1 MEAIGV
7 IGLYKELPRKNCGEC
22 GVKTCMAFAS
32 AVVKEGADIKMC
44 PYLAP
49 EKADALVKTAGSRDW
64 KLELIGNLT
73 KDVAGLDLAQAA
85 ERLGGELI
93 GDKSGGKKIRFLCIG
108 RRYFLDAAADVTA
121 EGPLS
126 PWEKILIL
134 IYVKTGGSGPLDDR
148 WVSFEVLRGG
158 GVKVEQIVREVEEP
172 LTGMFSRAE
181 EAMVKAVARL
191 GGRIVGGQPSDM
203 AWVMP
208 LLPKV
213 PMLLLYW
220 RADEEFPARV
230 KVLFDRSADRFLDVE
245 TLMYVGEGFVKVLER
260 LVR

>member
-1 MEAIGV
+1 MDV

-32 AVVKEGADIKMC
+32 AVVKEGANVRSC

-49 EKADALVKTAGSRDW
+49 EKADALAGTVGGRDW

-73 KDVAGLDLAQAA
+73 KEVAELNLAETAK
-85 ERLGGELI
+85 RLGGELT
-93 GDKSGGKKIRFLCIG
+93 GDKLIGERIRFLCLG
-108 RRYFLDAAADVTA
+108 RHYFLDAAAQVTTD
-121 EGPLS
+121 GPLS

-148 WVSFEVLRGG
+148 WVSFEILKGG

-172 LTGMFSRAE
+172 LIEMFSKSEDAT
-181 EAMVKAVARL
+181 AKAVSRL
-191 GGRIVGGQPSDM
+191 GGRLVEGQPSDM
-203 AWVMP
+203 AWMMP

-213 PMLLLYW
+213 PMLLLFW

-245 TLMYVGEGFVKVLER
+245 TIMYVGEGFVKALER
-260 LVR
+260 FLR

>member
-1 MEAIGV
+1 MMSSIGV
-7 IGLYKELPRKNCGEC
+7 IGLYKELPRRNCGEC

-32 AVVKEGADIKMC
+32 AVVKEGADIHLC

-49 EKADALVKTAGSRDW
+49 EKADSLAGAVGGRDW
-64 KLELIGNLT
+64 KLELIKNLT
-73 KDVAGLDLAQAA
+73 KEVAGLDLAETAK
-85 ERLGGELI
+85 RLGGELI
-93 GDKSGGKKIRFLCIG
+93 GERIRFLCLG
-108 RRYFLDAAADVTA
+108 RHYFLDAAGEVTT

-148 WVSFEVLRGG
+148 WVSFEILKGG
-158 GVKVEQIVREVEEP
+158 GVKVAQIVHEVEEP
-172 LTGMFSRAE
+172 LVAMFSRAE
-181 EAMVKAVARL
+181 DAMVKAVAKL
-191 GGRIVGGQPSDM
+191 GGRQVEGQPSDM
-203 AWVMP
+203 AWVAP

-245 TLMYVGEGFVKVLER
+245 TIMYVGEGFVKVLER
-260 LVR
+260 FLR